1 MTFES
6 KYHNYLLMIFRCPR
20 ISHLFKLQSISW
32 TSDLMHFKA
41 VKCLICFDTRTT
53 ILSWCRGVFRGR
65 YLTTNFHGFS
75 LNQLWNCYRNSSES
89 NLRETLIP
97 PYNPLIQ
104 SQHDPV
110 KIKLKNYPSMTFIYF
125 LILTEN
131 SWLNI
136 YNWYQF

>member
-1 MTFES
+1 LKTVKTFFRRS
-6 KYHNYLLMIFRCPR
+6 NQNIIILLMIFRWPTL
-20 ISHLFKLQSISW
+20 SAFLQSINW

-41 VKCLICFDTRTT
+41 VKCLICFDMRTT
-53 ILSWCRGVFRGR
+53 ILSWWAVFRGG

-75 LNQLWNCYRNSSES
+75 LNQLWNCYRNFSEA

-110 KIKLKNYPSMTFIYF
+110 KIKLKNYPSMTFVFFY
-125 LILTEN
+125 
-131 SWLNI
+131 
-136 YNWYQF
+136 